1 MAVRYSSFFK
11 GLTLDFSEFEATS
24 ETVERSG
31 QVPLTNFPFLAWC
44 KTTLRDV
51 AIPCDRV
58 SILCRLWCRKA
69 TLRDVIFP

>member
-31 QVPLTNFPFLAWC
+31 QVYL
-44 KTTLRDV
+44 
-51 AIPCDRV
+51 
-58 SILCRLWCRKA
+58 
-69 TLRDVIFP
+69 